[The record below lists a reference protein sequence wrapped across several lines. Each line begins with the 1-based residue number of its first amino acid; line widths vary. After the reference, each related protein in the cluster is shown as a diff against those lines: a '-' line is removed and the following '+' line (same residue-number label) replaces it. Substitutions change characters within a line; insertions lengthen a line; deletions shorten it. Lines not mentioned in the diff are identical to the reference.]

1 MLKFIVSL
9 FFIILFHE
17 GAHLIIAKLC
27 KCGVEVF
34 SIGFGKPIFK
44 KKIGDTIYQF
54 CPILLGGY
62 NKLKDE
68 IKCSKDPKAFSNL
81 LYRKK
86 FLIAIAGVTVNIIM
100 GIICLIIGKNYHI
113 YNLTYFGWLS
123 LALGIGNTI
132 PFPALDGSYPI
143 LVWLE
148 KFYGKEKGYQIMSR
162 ICHLGFII
170 LMLLNILCIP
180 LLIGLIKIGGL

>member
-1 MLKFIVSL
+1 MLKFIISL

-17 GAHLIIAKLC
+17 GAHLIVAKLC

-34 SIGFGKPIFK
+34 SIGFGKAIFK

-68 IKCSKDPKAFSNL
+68 LSCSNDPKAFSNL
-81 LYRKK
+81 PYRKK
-86 FLIAIAGVTVNIIM
+86 CLIAIAGVTVNIIM
-100 GIICLIIGKNYHI
+100 GIIFLIIGKKFHI
-113 YNLTYFGWLS
+113 YALSYFGWLS
-123 LALGIGNTI
+123 LVLGIGNSI

-148 KFYGKEKGYQIMSR
+148 KIYGKEKGYRIMNEICR
-162 ICHLGFII
+162 IGFII
-170 LMLLNILCIP
+170 LMILNIACIP
-180 LLIGLIKIGGL
+180 LLISLWKIGGL